1 MSTPLIL
8 CIEDEAPLRE
18 DIAFELRDAGFRVIA
33 AADATEALRR
43 LEERQ
48 PDLILCDIVMPDMDG
63 KALLSH
69 LRAQRPDLNAVPFV
83 FLTAL
88 SSRAQMIEGRGLG
101 ADDYLTKPIDYDLLR
116 VTIESRLAQVRR
128 MTPERD
134 QSGLMALDQL
144 ALGVILLADDG
155 AVVHANP
162 AARGLAKGAGIEIAE
177 RVMAR
182 GEAGRS
188 LAALI
193 DRLIRDEANGS
204 PEGLNLESDGQ
215 IMVMG
220 LSLGAEHPAGGAAAM
235 LLLNDPGA
243 RQILHSA
250 TLAQMFGLTPTE
262 ARIAGLLSD
271 GLRRDE
277 IAERMAISTTT
288 VAFHLRNLFSKTGVH
303 REAALVAL
311 ILSLPALRRGARPG
325 PVQSDGDAPLSG
337 A

>member
-1 MSTPLIL
+1 MSAPLIL
-8 CIEDEAPLRE
+8 CIEDEAPLRD

-33 AADATEALRR
+33 AADAAEALRR
-43 LEERQ
+43 LEGWK
-48 PDLILCDIVMPDMDG
+48 PDLILCDIVMPGMDG
-63 KALLSH
+63 KALLAH
-69 LRAQRPDLNAVPFV
+69 LRRTRPDLNAVPIV

-88 SSRAQMIEGRGLG
+88 SSRAQMIEGRSLG

-128 MTPERD
+128 MEPRRD
-134 QSGLMALDQL
+134 TSGLAALDRL
-144 ALGVILLADDG
+144 ALGVILLAADG
-155 AVVHANP
+155 KVVHANP
-162 AARGLAKGAGIEIAE
+162 AARALAKGSELELSE

-182 GEAGRS
+182 GELGRS

-193 DRLIRDEANGS
+193 DRLIRDEAKCS
-204 PEGLNLESDGQ
+204 PEGVSLASDGQ

-220 LSLGAEHPAGGAAAM
+220 LPLGAGQPSGRAAAM
-235 LLLNDPGA
+235 LILSDPRA
-243 RQILHSA
+243 RHMLHAA

-277 IAERMAISTTT
+277 IAEQMAISPTT

-311 ILSLPALRRGARPG
+311 ILSLPALRSGPELG